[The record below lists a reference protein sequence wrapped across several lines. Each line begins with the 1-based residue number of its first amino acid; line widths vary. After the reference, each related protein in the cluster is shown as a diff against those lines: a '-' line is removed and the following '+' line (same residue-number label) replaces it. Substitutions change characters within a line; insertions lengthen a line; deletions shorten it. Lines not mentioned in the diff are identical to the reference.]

1 METFS
6 EDYAALYDVLYKV
19 KDYKGEVAVIEQM
32 IHEYAPGSTMILDYG
47 CGTGN
52 HARIFAEKGYTVYG
66 VDKNE
71 SMLKLARQK
80 FETYQHIH
88 LYHATERNAITPA
101 SIDVCVTLF
110 DVLSYMT
117 LNKEII
123 GFLTFIKNVLKPQGL
138 LIFDFWYGPGVIHLR
153 PEKRWKEYL
162 DGNRYLLRFTEPRLD
177 LDNCLVDVTHQI
189 VMYGEDQQYKRFHDT
204 HRMRFFFKH
213 EIQLFLEYHGFKIL
227 KFGTWNDL
235 ETSPTIEDWSALVV
249 SQLVH

>member
-6 EDYAALYDVLYKV
+6 EDYAALYDLLYKA
-19 KDYKGEVAVIEQM
+19 KDYKGEVAVIDQM
-32 IHEYAPGSTMILDYG
+32 ILKYAPGSAMILDYG

-52 HARIFAEKGYTVYG
+52 HARIFLEKGYTVYG

-80 FETYQHIH
+80 LETYQHIH
-88 LYHATERNAITPA
+88 LYHADKRDAITPI

-110 DVLSYMT
+110 DVLSYM
-117 LNKEII
+117 NSNEEII
-123 GFLTFIKNVLKPQGL
+123 EFLRFLKNVLKSQGL
-138 LIFDFWYGPGVIHLR
+138 LIFDFWYGPGVIHLG
-153 PEKRWKEYL
+153 PEKRWKEYQS
-162 DGNRYLLRFTEPRLD
+162 GATNLLRLTEPILNLD
-177 LDNCLVDVTHQI
+177 DCLVNITHQI
-189 VMYGEDQQYKRFHDT
+189 IVSENNKQLRKFTDAHT
-204 HRMRFFFKH
+204 MRCFFKN

-227 KFGTWNDL
+227 KFGTWDDL